1 MDFLRESK
9 RLLQAAQNAA
19 EETAKKASEAIDLA
33 KEATTD
39 LVSSSAETIGQWAQD
54 SSAVVNQTAQQF
66 SNTAASLG
74 ATGSQFAIA
83 LAALPQTVEELA
95 REMPKVAHRL
105 GRAGIRITDSPRAD
119 AEIMKL
125 FDKIPATSKLGRDP
139 QATIRQFL
147 SDKHGSHIQPHAHG
161 GSNAADNIV
170 WEVGI
175 DNIRRGARTMTNGEQ
190 VYIRLYN
197 AVDSILRNSGTIARM
212 GITVTF
218 TATLTQV
225 IVVAI
230 AYSLDLY
237 RGDIT
242 IDEYRESIWE
252 TAKSVG
258 LSTPIFFV
266 IFIAVLALLP
276 EFAVLLSAP
285 AVVAGFNALFGL
297 SIATP
302 IIQSLIRHTEAGG
315 FGEEA
320 SDQYNQLRDS
330 IQGQV
335 DAWMQSGSH

>member
-9 RLLQAAQNAA
+9 KFLQAAQSTAQ
-19 EETAKKASEAIDLA
+19 ETAQKASEAIDIA
-33 KEATTD
+33 KEATTGF
-39 LVSSSAETIGQWAQD
+39 VSSSAETIEQWTQD
-54 SSAVVNQTAQQF
+54 SSAIVNQTAHQV

-83 LAALPQTVEELA
+83 LAALPQTVEGLA
-95 REMPKVAHRL
+95 REMPKVAQRL
-105 GRAGIRITDSPRAD
+105 RRAGVRITDSPRAD
-119 AEIMKL
+119 AEVMKL

-139 QATIRQFL
+139 QTTIRQFL
-147 SDKHGSHIQPHAHG
+147 SDKHGSHIQPHAQG

-175 DNIRRGARTMTNGEQ
+175 DNIRRGARTMTSGEQ
-190 VYIRLYN
+190 VYIRIYN
-197 AVDSILRNSGTIARM
+197 AVDSILRNSGTIAKM
-212 GITVTF
+212 GITVTL

-242 IDEYRESIWE
+242 IKEYRDLIWE

-320 SDQYNQLRDS
+320 NHQFRQLKGS

-335 DAWMQSGSH
+335 DTWMQNGSY